1 MTGTDIRRPPPKMLV
16 DHHNFV
22 RLKDEP
28 PGESV
33 TWMAYGDAKSGKT
46 FFMASARKR
55 QLFINNGGGMETL
68 RSPLCLSKYPEVN
81 EALTVTIEDRYDD
94 KGEPLLNAR
103 FDMMSDAIDYGLQH
117 FGEEFDTIC
126 VDDSTAARRD
136 AMRKGLLIAGDT
148 EKSKQMGKLYE
159 KYDVLLPAV
168 QDYNVEMSLI
178 LQFLMGTI
186 EIAKKNKKHLIVGA
200 HERHTFQKP
209 AKIGDQPTLLRVRP
223 GFTGQTMPDDIGGLW
238 DVLTHTER
246 VGGGSNT
253 VYRHRFNGD
262 EITQAGIRYGGIF
275 ETVESNVD
283 FLKAVERIRAA
294 QKNPKAPGFNR

>member
-1 MTGTDIRRPPPKMLV
+1 MTDLARRPPPKMLV
-16 DHHNFV
+16 DHLDFR
-22 RLKDEP
+22 RLHEVP

-55 QLFINNGGGMETL
+55 MLFINNGDGMETL
-68 RSPLCLSKYPEVN
+68 RSPLVLSKYPEVN
-81 EALTVTIEDRYDD
+81 DALTVTIREHYDD
-94 KGEPLLNAR
+94 KGEPLLHAR
-103 FDMMSDAIDYGLQH
+103 FDMISDAIDYGIEH

-126 VDDSTAARRD
+126 IDDSTAARRD
-136 AMRKGLLIAGDT
+136 AMRKGLLIASAT
-148 EKSKQMGKLYE
+148 EKSKTLQNIVGKW
-159 KYDVLLPAV
+159 DVILPAV

-186 EIAKKNKKHLIVGA
+186 ETVKKHKKHLIVGA
-200 HERHTFQKP
+200 HERHTFLKP